1 MSEAQTLVWGST
13 RILFAMASDQ
23 EYRDE
28 LQKRIPPL
36 IVGVGP
42 VEAALGIG
50 AALAEMKAKPDLVVS
65 LGSAGSATLEQGA
78 VYEISSVSYRDM
90 DASPLGFEKG
100 VTPFLNHPPKLPVAS
115 MIEGVPKASL
125 STGGS
130 VISGTDYHAIDA
142 DMVDME
148 SFAIVRACQ
157 SFGLGFCGL
166 RGVSDGA
173 EELRH
178 YGDWAD
184 YLPQVD
190 RALAEALDALKA
202 TLESGFKPAPIILP
216 KA

>member
-1 MSEAQTLVWGST
+1 MSQTPTLVWGDT
-13 RILFAMASDQ
+13 RILFAMATDQ
-23 EYRDE
+23 EYRQE

-42 VEAALGIG
+42 VEAALGLG
-50 AALAEMKAKPDLVVS
+50 SALAEMRVKPDLVVS
-65 LGSAGSATLEQGA
+65 LGSAGSATLKQGA

-100 VTPFLNHPPKLPVAS
+100 VTPFLNHPPKLPVAT
-115 MIEGVPKASL
+115 MIDDVPKASL

-130 VISGTDYHAIDA
+130 VISGTDYHTIDA

-157 SFGLGFCGL
+157 SFGTGFCGL

-173 EELRH
+173 QELRH
-178 YGDWAD
+178 YDDWAD

-190 RALAEALDALKA
+190 RALANALDALKS
-202 TLESGFKPAPIILP
+202 TLENGFMPAAIRLP
-216 KA
+216 G

>member
-1 MSEAQTLVWGST
+1 MSDTPTLVWGST
-13 RILFAMASDQ
+13 RILFAMATDQ
-23 EYRDE
+23 EYREE

-50 AALAEMKAKPDLVVS
+50 MALAEMAVKPDLVVS
-65 LGSAGSATLEQGA
+65 LGSAGSASLEQGN

-100 VTPFLNHPPKLPVAS
+100 VTPFLNHPPKLPVEP
-115 MIEGVPKASL
+115 MIDGVPKATL

-148 SFAIVRACQ
+148 SFAVVRACQ
-157 SFGLGFCGL
+157 SFGTSFCGL

-178 YGDWAD
+178 YSDWAD

-190 RALAEALDALKA
+190 RTLATALDTLKT
-202 TLESGFKPAPIILP
+202 TLEKGFQPAPIRLP
-216 KA
+216 D

>member
-1 MSEAQTLVWGST
+1 MSDTPTLVWGET
-13 RILFAMASDQ
+13 RILFAMATDQ

-50 AALAEMKAKPDLVVS
+50 AALAEMKQKPDLVVS
-65 LGSAGSATLEQGA
+65 LGSAGSAALEQGA
-78 VYEISSVSYRDM
+78 VYEINAVSYRDM
-90 DASPLGFEKG
+90 DASPLGFERG
-100 VTPFLNHPPKLPVAS
+100 VTPFLNHPAELPVET
-115 MIEGVPKASL
+115 MIGGVPKASL
-125 STGGS
+125 STGAAI
-130 VISGTDYHAIDA
+130 ISGADYQAIEA

-157 SFGLGFCGL
+157 TFGTAFCGL

-178 YGDWAD
+178 YNDWAD
-184 YLPQVD
+184 YLPEVD
-190 RALAEALDALKA
+190 RALAQALDALKA
-202 TLESGFKPAPIILP
+202 TLEGGFKPEPLRLLS
-216 KA
+216 